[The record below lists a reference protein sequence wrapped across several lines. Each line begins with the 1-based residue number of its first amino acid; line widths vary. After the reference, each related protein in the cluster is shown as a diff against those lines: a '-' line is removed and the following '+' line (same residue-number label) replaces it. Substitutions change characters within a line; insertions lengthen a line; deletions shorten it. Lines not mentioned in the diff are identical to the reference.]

1 MGAGLHSCF
10 DIMLFQVFVTIIGNK
25 LSSYSE
31 KFYLFTSLK
40 KRTLKS
46 IMAIY
51 KQDTIFALSTPY
63 GSSGVAIIRLSGE
76 KCQEIL
82 EMFSRDK
89 TFQSRKATYVKM
101 LHPVSRETIDHI
113 VAIFYPEPQS
123 YTGEN
128 CAEIHC
134 HGSPA
139 VIDEILIALGGLEG
153 VRQAEAGE
161 FTRRAFENGKM
172 DLTEAE
178 AVADLIHAETQL
190 QKDQALS
197 QLEGR
202 LGAIYEDW
210 AGRLKK
216 SLAYLEASIDFA
228 DEELPD
234 DFLKPVLEDIK
245 LLNQEISE
253 HLNDNRRGEMLRE
266 GVRVA
271 VVGAPNAGKSTLVN
285 ALAQRDVAL
294 VSDIEGTT
302 RDIIEVHLN
311 IAGIPVVLSDTAGL
325 RPEQLSDQGQ
335 DKIER
340 EGIKRALER
349 AQNADLTLLIFDGA
363 KGLETQQNTLN
374 LIDERSILVVNKSDL
389 MGEPADEMYISL
401 SAENEDGISDLL
413 SILEKRIKFL
423 IGDKS
428 SVSLTRKRHR
438 TSLQEAQ
445 DHLERALGASQPDF
459 LAEDVRLSLRS
470 IGRITGRVDVE
481 DLLDVIFKDFCIG
494 K

>member
-1 MGAGLHSCF
+1 MTGHTRE
-10 DIMLFQVFVTIIGNK
+10 TI
-25 LSSYSE
+25 Y
-31 KFYLFTSLK
+31 
-40 KRTLKS
+40 
-46 IMAIY
+46 
-51 KQDTIFALSTPY
+51 ALSTPY
-63 GSSGVAIIRLSGE
+63 GSSGVAIVRLSGE
-76 KCQEIL
+76 KSQDIL
-82 EMFSRDK
+82 RAHSKNKRFE
-89 TFQSRKATYVKM
+89 SRKATYVKM
-101 LHPVSRETIDHI
+101 IHPVSRETIDQ
-113 VAIFYPEPQS
+113 VVCIFFPAPHS
-123 YTGEN
+123 YTGED

-139 VIDEILIALGGLEG
+139 VIDEILNVLGGLEG

-202 LGAIYEDW
+202 LGKIYEEW
-210 AGRLKK
+210 AMRLKK

-234 DFLKPVLEDIK
+234 DFLTPVLNDVAH
-245 LLNQEISE
+245 LSQEIAE

-266 GVRVA
+266 GVRIA

-285 ALAQRDVAL
+285 ALARRDVAL
-294 VSDIEGTT
+294 VSDVEGTT

-311 IAGIPVVLSDTAGL
+311 ISGIPVILSDTAGL
-325 RPEQLSDQGQ
+325 RPEQLSNQGQ

-340 EGIKRALER
+340 EGIKRALDTAR
-349 AQNADLTLLIFDGA
+349 KADLTLLVFNGA
-363 KGLETQQNTLN
+363 KRLETQQNTLN
-374 LIDERSILVVNKSDL
+374 LIDDRSILIMNKSDL
-389 MGEPADEMYISL
+389 MVDTADEMYISL
-401 SAENEDGISDLL
+401 SAENEEGLSVLL
-413 SILEKRIKFL
+413 QTMEKRIKLL
-423 IGDKS
+423 IGNKT

-438 TSLQEAQ
+438 SSLEEAQ
-445 DHLERALGASQPDF
+445 EHLERALSTSQPDL